1 MMISHLVK
9 ANKKSYSFKTT
20 VPRQVIE
27 ALKIQ
32 EDDALQWK
40 VGEKNGEVYA
50 TVKKLAIS

>member
-1 MMISHLVK
+1 MISHLVK

-20 VPRQVIE
+20 VPRQIIE
-27 ALKIQ
+27 ALKIH